1 MNLKRSLSVS
11 LAVLIGCL
19 WLFALLPKV
28 EAVDSTKQ
36 VDINKATAEE
46 LAQLPKIGP
55 RIAERI
61 VQYRQEHG
69 PFKTVEDL
77 KAVKGIGAKL
87 LETLRPMITVTS
99 K

>member
-19 WLFALLPKV
+19 WLFALLPQ
-28 EAVDSTKQ
+28 AGAADSSKQ

-46 LAQLPKIGP
+46 LTQLPRIGP

-77 KAVKGIGAKL
+77 KAVKGIGTKL
-87 LETLRPMITVTS
+87 LESLRPMITVTP